1 MLMED
6 GIFHM
11 GSTKSCQKKSFII
24 NSCQEI
30 HLYAIGAKRSAHTWQ
45 LYNCYIQQLYIYIY
59 ILGHKEFAYKP
70 IYQSMVLLYIGSTIY
85 NKDSRESLKITKSTV
100 GYLNN
105 YIQTTNL
112 LEVYGQGINFE
123 TDNYI

>member
-11 GSTKSCQKKSFII
+11 GSTKSCKNKSFII

-59 ILGHKEFAYKP
+59 ILGHKEFAY
-70 IYQSMVLLYIGSTIY
+70 